1 MSKKYILFTEEEL
14 DDLRD
19 GRELSIHE
27 ENGNALYFMSKK
39 RYDSLFLTKRF
50 TDSVNC
56 ISEKDWKKA
65 VDHLNMLIVE
75 YSSIGFAGTFGLNM
89 VLVPL
94 KTRYDSG
101 ERSRELYD
109 EIMSCE

>member
-19 GRELSIHE
+19 GREVSIHE
-27 ENGNALYFMSKK
+27 ENGNTLYFMSKK
-39 RYDSLFLTKRF
+39 QYYYSL
-50 TDSVNC
+50 NC
-56 ISEKDWKKA
+56 ISEKDWNKA

-75 YSSIGFAGTFGLNM
+75 YASIGFAGAFGLNV

-94 KTRYDSG
+94 KIRYDSG
-101 ERSRELYD
+101 ERSKELYD

>member
-1 MSKKYILFTEEEL
+1 MSKKYILFAEEEL
-14 DDLRD
+14 DDLRN
-19 GRELSIHE
+19 GREVSIHE
-27 ENGNALYFMSKK
+27 ENGNTLCFMSKK
-39 RYDSLFLTKRF
+39 RYDSL
-50 TDSVNC
+50 NC

-75 YSSIGFAGTFGLNM
+75 YASIGFAGTFGLNV

-94 KTRYDSG
+94 KKRYDSG